1 MKELSLHL
9 LDIAENSVAA
19 GATQIRISVDE
30 DVSADRLGMRV
41 EDNGRGMDA
50 QTAARVI
57 DPFFTSRSTRKVGLG
72 IPLLKA
78 AAEACGGY
86 LQIDS
91 TPGAGTTLAV
101 EFQHSHIDRMPLGDL
116 AGTWLA
122 LLISAPQINW
132 LFEYQ
137 AGAERFLLESAE
149 ITAVLGDVPLTEP
162 DILAYLRE
170 TIQDGLAACKASPA
184 AAAMPARK
192 KTIQNNLVSGE

>member
-19 GATQIRISVDE
+19 GATQIRIRVDE
-30 DVSADRLGMRV
+30 DYLADRLRMCV

-50 QTAARVI
+50 QTVARVI

-78 AAEACGGY
+78 AAEACGGCF
-86 LQIDS
+86 QIDS
-91 TPGAGTTLAV
+91 TPGAGTKLAV
-101 EFQHSHIDRMPLGDL
+101 EFQHSNIDRMPLGDL

-122 LLISAPQINW
+122 LLISSPQIAW

-137 AGAERFLLESAE
+137 AGAETFIFESAE

-162 DILAYLRE
+162 GILAYLRE
-170 TIQDGLAACKASPA
+170 TIHDGLAACKTAPSAQTRPL
-184 AAAMPARK
+184 
-192 KTIQNNLVSGE
+192 TL

>member
-30 DVSADRLGMRV
+30 DVSADRLRMRV

-78 AAEACGGY
+78 AAEACGGCF
-86 LQIDS
+86 QIDS
-91 TPGAGTTLAV
+91 TPGAGTTLTV

-116 AGTWLA
+116 AGTWLT

-137 AGAERFLLESAE
+137 AGAERFWLESAE
-149 ITAVLGDVPLTEP
+149 ITAVLGDVALTEP
-162 DILAYLRE
+162 DILTYLRE
-170 TIQDGLAACKASPA
+170 TFRDGLAACQAIPA
-184 AAAMPARK
+184 APAAVAHRSTFK
-192 KTIQNNLVSGE
+192 